1 MRARLADQ
9 RGSALITAVLLVGIM
24 MILGLATASYVDG
37 QQRDSGSERM
47 RESAFN
53 VAESAL
59 GAQVFQL
66 THTTWP
72 STAPAALAPSC
83 DPSSPSSAVPP
94 LTTEQLK
101 RCPDPISLAKSHD
114 TADYGTA
121 ACPTGAAG
129 PLWTTVV
136 HDDWD
141 SAAGPTG
148 EQKFYSATNSAG
160 PQPTWDKNGN
170 GRMWVKS
177 TGRARCKVRTLVTA
191 VQQGTRDLTF
201 PHNAITANSVTV
213 GPAGRKVIINTQ
225 GTKSG
230 QTAPVVVRCCFSAQ
244 PGQIA
249 PSPPTVDTA
258 GSPTASPV
266 GDLAAFKAYA
276 QQQSPSTYYPAGTCP
291 PTLSGPAVYVEDLS
305 LCSYPQDANSA
316 SAPGHLYVAK
326 GTLSLGGN
334 SRFYGLVYMGN
345 GQGSSDAVVRIS
357 GNAQI
362 VGAVAID
369 GLGGMQVGSSK
380 QNFVYDGSVF
390 EGFKGVATVAPA
402 PNTWREL
409 VPGS

>member
-1 MRARLADQ
+1 VRARG
-9 RGSALITAVLLVGIM
+9 REESGSALIAAIVLIGVM
-24 MILGLATASYVDG
+24 MSIGLATASYVDG
-37 QQRDSGSERM
+37 QQAQSGGERV

-66 THTTWP
+66 SRAPWP
-72 STAPAALAPSC
+72 STAATALPASCTPSA
-83 DPSSPSSAVPP
+83 SASA
-94 LTTEQLK
+94 T
-101 RCPDPISLAKSHD
+101 CPDAASLAESYKTPDYTSTALCPGGATSAPAWATTVHD
-114 TADYGTA
+114 DSGAVTYYSATT
-121 ACPTGAAG
+121 PTGA
-129 PLWTTVV
+129 
-136 HDDWD
+136 
-141 SAAGPTG
+141 
-148 EQKFYSATNSAG
+148 
-160 PQPTWDKNGN
+160 PQPTWDSNAN
-170 GRMWVKS
+170 GRMWIKS
-177 TGRARCKVRTLVTA
+177 TGTARCKQRTIVTA
-191 VQQGTRDLTF
+191 VEQGTRDLTF

-291 PTLSGPAVYVEDLS
+291 PTLSGTAVYVEDLS

-316 SAPGHLYVAK
+316 SAPGHLYIAK
-326 GTLSLGGN
+326 GTLLLTGN

-345 GQGSSDAVVRIS
+345 GQGFSGDVVTLQ
-357 GNAQI
+357 GNARI

-369 GLGGMQVGSSK
+369 GLGGMKVGASK

-390 EGFKGVATVAPA
+390 DGFKGVATVTPA

-409 VPGS
+409 APGS